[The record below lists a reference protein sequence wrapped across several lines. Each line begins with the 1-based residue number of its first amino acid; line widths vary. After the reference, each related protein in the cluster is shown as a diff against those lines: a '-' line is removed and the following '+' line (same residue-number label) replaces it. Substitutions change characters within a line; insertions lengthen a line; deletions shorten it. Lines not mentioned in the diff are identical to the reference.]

1 MSVVTVRLMDALGS
15 MAGAVPRPVALAGGR
30 RLGDLMSLLVRSRR
44 RLVLSN
50 LERAYGDALTPSGR
64 RRLMRQVFRHFG
76 ETLVETLLLPRMV
89 REGLERFVSHEGW
102 EHLERALAQRKG
114 VLAFTAHLGNWEMT
128 ALSLGARGVPV
139 DAVGRPPSDPELAR
153 RLDAARRLTGNRTI
167 SKRNAARPILQSL
180 RDGRVVGL
188 VVDQN
193 VGANRGV
200 FVDFFGQPASTTPA
214 LAVFA
219 LKTGAPVI
227 PVFDHAEA
235 GRHRVVIGP
244 PLEIHPTGR
253 TERDVLTITAAA
265 TTIVEEKIRA
275 HPHQWLWMHNR
286 WRSRP
291 PSEESA

>member
-1 MSVVTVRLMDALGS
+1 MSSATVRLMDALGS
-15 MAGAVPRPVALAGGR
+15 AAGALPRSVALGAGR
-30 RLGDLMSLLVRSRR
+30 RLGDMMSVLVRSRR

-50 LERAYGDALTPSGR
+50 LELAYGNALSPPRR
-64 RRLMRQVFRHFG
+64 RRLMHQVFRHFG
-76 ETLVETLLLPRMV
+76 ATLVETLLLPRMV
-89 REGLERFVSHEGW
+89 EEGLERLVCHEGW
-102 EHLERALAQRKG
+102 DHLVRALGQGKG
-114 VLAFTAHLGNWEMT
+114 VLAFTAHFGNWEMT

-153 RLDAARRLTGNRTI
+153 RLDLARRLTGNRTI
-167 SKRNAARPILQSL
+167 SKRNAARPILKSL

-188 VVDQN
+188 VIDQN
-193 VGANRGV
+193 VVANRGV
-200 FVDFFGQPASTTPA
+200 FVDFFGRPASTTPA

-227 PVFDHAEA
+227 PIFDHAEG

-244 PLEIHPTGR
+244 PLEIHPTGN

-265 TTIVEEKIRA
+265 TAIIEEVVRA

-291 PSEESA
+291 PEEKPA